1 MASDPTNL
9 SAAGSFQT
17 QAVAGPNLEVLT
29 TDLDIVQNR
38 MVFSSVNEEVRAA
51 KTLTLRNTG
60 SDPLTINSL
69 IFGDS
74 QEKDNAVR
82 IAEHTRGIDFSF
94 GNTVTLP
101 ITLAANET
109 IDLSVKFAPKRI
121 SSISD
126 TNTHLLNAENYAS
139 LTINSDDPDQQ
150 TTKVNLAGVNFA
162 NYESSNEPSVAEI
175 TRIFGWTTNIGKESL
190 VLGGTKAPLGDEVY
204 SPYWQRADTTKA
216 VQLLPLAVTSKR
228 TDEPHGR
235 VEFVAKAGSGGNSG
249 VIYEFAGRANDDSSD
264 TPPFPPYTGNAVLGS
279 NALSGGENQKLLPK
293 ILVNGVNM
301 SPTSDT
307 VSFNPTKAFAL
318 KNAAQWTDDSKNGT
332 GQLHN
337 WRMFSVR
344 DANGS
349 LIPIPQD

>member
-1 MASDPTNL
+1 MASDTTNL
-9 SAAGSFQT
+9 SSAGSFQT

-60 SDPLTINSL
+60 SETLTINSL

-82 IAEHTRGIDFSF
+82 SGDHTRGIDFSF
-94 GNTVTLP
+94 ENPTPTTF
-101 ITLAANET
+101 TLAAGAST
-109 IDLSVKFAPKRI
+109 DLSIKFAPKRI

-126 TNTHLLNAENYAS
+126 TTTHLLNAENYAS
-139 LTINSDDPDQQ
+139 LTITSNDPDQQ
-150 TTKVNLAGVNFA
+150 TRIVNLAGVNFA
-162 NYESSNEPSVAEI
+162 NYESANEPSVAEI

-204 SPYWQRADTTKA
+204 SPYWRRADTTKA

-249 VIYEFAGRANDDSSD
+249 VIYEFAGRANDDSPD

-301 SPTSDT
+301 SPTIDT
-307 VSFNPTKAFAL
+307 VSFNPTKPFAL
-318 KNAAQWTDDSKNGT
+318 KTAGQWTDDSKNGT

-344 DANGS
+344 DANGTYS
-349 LIPIPQD
+349 